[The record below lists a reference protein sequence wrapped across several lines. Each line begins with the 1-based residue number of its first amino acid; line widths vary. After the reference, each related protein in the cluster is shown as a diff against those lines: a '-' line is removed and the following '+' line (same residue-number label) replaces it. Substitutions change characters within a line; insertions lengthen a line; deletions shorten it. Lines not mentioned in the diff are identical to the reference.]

1 MGDRT
6 IIAMLP
12 EQNADGLPQL
22 VHLER
27 NPSDRAK
34 DDFLSSINHEIRT
47 PLNGIL
53 GHVDLMLDD
62 SHLNPQ
68 HRYHA
73 ERIRAAGAALLGVAN
88 DVLNYAIADADR
100 IRLHER
106 PFDLRAAVEGA
117 ASIARHQAEIKGL
130 AFECFLGPD
139 LPSRLVGDQDR
150 LKQVLMNLFGNAVRF
165 TSHGRI
171 RITIE
176 TIGRRGGEVDLRFC
190 VSDTGI
196 GIPAERQ
203 ASLFDRS
210 RVPDAQIRKQFGGA
224 GFGLPVSKLLVEHMG
239 GSITIESV
247 HDLGSTVWFDV
258 PFRLAP
264 EIAETGPLLS
274 PLVQRNRP
282 ARILLVE
289 DNDINQEIARSILD
303 AAGHEVDIACD
314 GSVAVMAVQRK
325 VYDLVLM
332 DVQMPIMDGVSA
344 TRVIRSLSGPEC
356 DVPILAV
363 TANVLPDQIRA
374 FKEAGMNDH
383 MGKPFQRDEL
393 LNLVDRWAFD
403 AINVMIHSLSG
414 LARARA

>member
-6 IIAMLP
+6 SFAMLP
-12 EQNADGLPQL
+12 EQNADGVPEL
-22 VHLER
+22 VHSER
-27 NPSDRAK
+27 DAPTRAR
-34 DDFLSSINHEIRT
+34 DDFLASMNHEIRT

-53 GHVDLMLDD
+53 GHVDLMLGDR
-62 SHLNPQ
+62 HLNWQ

-73 ERIRAAGAALLGVAN
+73 ERIRAAGSALLGVAN

-100 IRLHER
+100 VSLHAG
-106 PFDLRAAVEGA
+106 PFDLRAVVEGA
-117 ASIARHQAEIKGL
+117 ASIVRHQAEIKGL

-139 LPSRLVGDQDR
+139 LPRRLDGDQDR
-150 LKQVLMNLFGNAVRF
+150 LRQVLVNILGNAVKF
-165 TSHGRI
+165 TAQGRI
-171 RITIE
+171 RITVE
-176 TIGRRGGEVDLRFC
+176 TIGRRGGEVDLRFS

-203 ASLFDRS
+203 SSLFERS
-210 RVPDAQIRKQFGGA
+210 PVPDVQIRKQFGGA
-224 GFGLPVSKLLVEHMG
+224 GLGLPVSKLLVEHMG
-239 GSITIESV
+239 GSIAIESV

-264 EIAETGPLLS
+264 DMAETRPVRRT
-274 PLVQRNRP
+274 LVQRNRP

-289 DNDINQEIARSILD
+289 DNNINQEIARSILE
-303 AAGHEVDIACD
+303 AAGHEVEVACD

-344 TRVIRSLSGPEC
+344 TRVIRSLPGPEC

-403 AINVMIHSLSG
+403 SINVMIHSLSG